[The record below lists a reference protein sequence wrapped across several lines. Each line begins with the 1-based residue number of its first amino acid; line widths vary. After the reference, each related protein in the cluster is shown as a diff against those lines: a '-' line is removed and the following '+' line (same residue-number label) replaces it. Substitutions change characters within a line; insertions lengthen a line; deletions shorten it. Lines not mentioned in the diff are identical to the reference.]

1 MQHSLRSPGSRIDF
15 LYPNSRPHSGHFQRL
30 HPATNA
36 GSAWWAIQ
44 VLSRTGVSRGK
55 QGLAMM
61 GAGAD
66 LVSVKTT
73 RLSGTDVTFITTS
86 PNCLLCQI
94 VWARP
99 LPRIF
104 SFVLSPSN
112 LCFRREISVP
122 SPPVHTGGRWRA
134 KTYSSVC
141 WLGITGIPRLLRLWS
156 AASHR
161 LERYLT
167 QDPSRKRRR
176 WRQALAPAAFGGCTT
191 GQAPRRCCRDRSK
204 TSRRLDILML
214 CTEHRGAMQWPPI
227 WPPPLI

>member
-112 LCFRREISVP
+112 LCFRREISVSSPPHPHRRSVACQDVLVGLLVGHHRNP
-122 SPPVHTGGRWRA
+122 SP
-134 KTYSSVC
+134 SSVLVC
-141 WLGITGIPRLLRLWS
+141 CIAS
-156 AASHR
+156 A
-161 LERYLT
+161 
-167 QDPSRKRRR
+167 
-176 WRQALAPAAFGGCTT
+176 
-191 GQAPRRCCRDRSK
+191 
-204 TSRRLDILML
+204 
-214 CTEHRGAMQWPPI
+214 
-227 WPPPLI
+227 